1 MVMEIA
7 IYYIALV
14 LAGLCLGSFAGATVW
29 RLRARELDAIK
40 KDKTDKKK
48 EGYNHKE
55 YTHLKKLLGKGPLS
69 DRSQCLHCGYELKWY
84 DLIPVISWLS
94 LKGRC
99 RKCKHPI
106 GKFELLMELGVAA
119 FFVLSFMFWP
129 GGINDGLQLAHFILW
144 LAAGVV
150 MAVLFAYDT
159 KWFLLPDS
167 FSIAL
172 AVIGLGIVGVSAA
185 ESQDITG
192 TVLTAFGA
200 VAVLSG
206 LYAVLYAVSQG
217 RWVGFGDVKL
227 GVGLAL
233 ILVDW
238 QLAAMALFLANFIG
252 CLIVIPLLLSKKLK
266 RDSHVPFGPML
277 IAGTILAW
285 FIGWP
290 ILDAYL
296 FTIGV

>member
-1 MVMEIA
+1 MEIA

-29 RLRARELDAIK
+29 RLRARELNAIK
-40 KDKTDKKK
+40 NDKTDKKK

-55 YTHLKKLLGKGPLS
+55 YTRLKKLLGKGPLS

-106 GKFELLMELGVAA
+106 GKFELLMELGVAV
-119 FFVLSFMFWP
+119 FFVLSFTFWP
-129 GGINDGLQLAHFILW
+129 GGINDGLQVAHFILW
-144 LAAGVV
+144 LVAGVI
-150 MAVLFAYDT
+150 MAVLFAYDA

-172 AVIGLGIVGVSAA
+172 AVVGLGIVGVSAA

-266 RDSHVPFGPML
+266 RDSHVPFGPLL

>member
-1 MVMEIA
+1 
-7 IYYIALV
+7 
-14 LAGLCLGSFAGATVW
+14 
-29 RLRARELDAIK
+29 
-40 KDKTDKKK
+40 
-48 EGYNHKE
+48 
-55 YTHLKKLLGKGPLS
+55 
-69 DRSQCLHCGYELKWY
+69 
-84 DLIPVISWLS
+84 
-94 LKGRC
+94 
-99 RKCKHPI
+99 
-106 GKFELLMELGVAA
+106 
-119 FFVLSFMFWP
+119 
-129 GGINDGLQLAHFILW
+129 
-144 LAAGVV
+144 

-159 KWFLLPDS
+159 KWFMLPDS

-172 AVIGLGIVGVSAA
+172 AVVGLGVVGVSAA

-192 TVLTAFGA
+192 TLLTAFGA

-217 RWVGFGDVKL
+217 KWIGFGDVKL

-252 CLIVIPLLLSKKLK
+252 CLIVIPLLVSKKLK

>member
-14 LAGLCLGSFAGATVW
+14 LVGLCLGSFAGATVW

-40 KDKTDKKK
+40 NDKTDTEK

-55 YTHLKKLLGKGPLS
+55 YTRLKKLLGKGPLS

-84 DLIPVISWLS
+84 DLIPVVSWLS
-94 LKGRC
+94 LKGKC
-99 RKCKHPI
+99 RKCQHPI
-106 GKFELLMELGVAA
+106 GKFELFMELGVAA

-129 GGINDGLQLAHFILW
+129 GGIHDGLQLAHFILW
-144 LAAGVV
+144 LIAGVI

-159 KWFLLPDS
+159 KWFMLPDS

-172 AVIGLGIVGVSAA
+172 AVVGLGVVGVSAA

-192 TVLTAFGA
+192 TLLTAFGA

-217 RWVGFGDVKL
+217 KWIGFGDVKL

-252 CLIVIPLLLSKKLK
+252 CLIVIPLLVSKKLK